1 MNSGGSLDEEEV
13 GSGGGRVRGRGG
25 GSIVYKP
32 LKLLRSQVSRS
43 KSLRKK
49 KMKEGEG
56 QRDGKLA
63 QVVLHVSALEA
74 ECTPEVQFTAS
85 CCELLQ
91 LQPVGW

>member
-49 KMKEGEG
+49 MKEREKDREMG
-56 QRDGKLA
+56 
-63 QVVLHVSALEA
+63 S
-74 ECTPEVQFTAS
+74 
-85 CCELLQ
+85 
-91 LQPVGW
+91 